1 MYFSG
6 SYLFKHVMGH
16 SYTRMFLLSGGIM
29 VVAFLY
35 ALLRLEWCTNE
46 TKNAAPISCLNTVGS
61 TIRVITKSRP
71 NSYAVYLRLVIFAM
85 AVYTFQRGRPT
96 VKCLVILFFLYFHT
110 HNFEDYNSE
119 LVAQLMRASP
129 LSLRCLECLRSSLF
143 PFLEK

>member
-6 SYLFKHVMGH
+6 SYLFKHVMGR
-16 SYTRMFLLSGGIM
+16 SYTQMFLLSGGIM
-29 VVAFLY
+29 VVAFVY

-85 AVYTFQRGRPT
+85 AVYTFQRGT
-96 VKCLVILFFLYFHT
+96 VKCLVINFFYTFT
-110 HNFEDYNSE
+110 HII
-119 LVAQLMRASP
+119 LRM
-129 LSLRCLECLRSSLF
+129 LSH
-143 PFLEK
+143 